1 MGDNHTNLTCI
12 VVDPDTVE
20 CGGEKFYRQDF
31 LKDTQVMFWAYL
43 GAYIA
48 LVLFAGL
55 MSGLTMSLLSMDQL
69 SLEVLSRGGKPQQQ
83 KYAKRILMLVRR
95 HHLLLVTRI
104 LCNAVAVETMP
115 IILEKITNEVV
126 AILVSVTAV
135 LLFGEILPQALCNRY
150 GLAIDYYCSPLPH
163 CCASGLYTGEG
174 TQHVLQEGRIARTR
188 ETTCKYIG

>member
-1 MGDNHTNLTCI
+1 
-12 VVDPDTVE
+12 
-20 CGGEKFYRQDF
+20 
-31 LKDTQVMFWAYL
+31 
-43 GAYIA
+43 
-48 LVLFAGL
+48 

-135 LLFGEILPQALCNRY
+135 LLFGE
-150 GLAIDYYCSPLPH
+150 
-163 CCASGLYTGEG
+163 
-174 TQHVLQEGRIARTR
+174 
-188 ETTCKYIG
+188 